1 MTLPLILLVACSGQ
15 RAIAQSDFHKL
26 TIVYSAVAAAS
37 IITWG
42 PKEAGIFKKY
52 RLDIDSVY
60 VAGSTAATTLIS
72 GDADVVQGSGG
83 AAILSRLAGSDVS
96 IIATTTNVIPMRL
109 VTTSDIASPKDIKGK
124 SFGVTRFGSLTDLGL
139 RKAIS
144 QLGMD
149 PERDITVIQTGG
161 EPENLL
167 FMRQGRIKGALLS
180 SLNLQLAREM
190 GFRELVN
197 LADTNFRYPATVLT
211 TTSNMIGSRSDVL
224 NRFLKAILEGIRYS
238 KDNPNFTMKVLSKY
252 TRITDTKAL
261 MSSYNDYVLGYIRD
275 FPDTSAAEIES
286 ALLDLGRTHPKA
298 RTADAKHFFDSGP
311 LQRLVREGFVKSR
324 STPYAR

>member
-1 MTLPLILLVACSGQ
+1 
-15 RAIAQSDFHKL
+15 
-26 TIVYSAVAAAS
+26 
-37 IITWG
+37 
-42 PKEAGIFKKY
+42 
-52 RLDIDSVY
+52 
-60 VAGSTAATTLIS
+60 
-72 GDADVVQGSGG
+72 
-83 AAILSRLAGSDVS
+83 
-96 IIATTTNVIPMRL
+96 
-109 VTTSDIASPKDIKGK
+109 
-124 SFGVTRFGSLTDLGL
+124 
-139 RKAIS
+139 
-144 QLGMD
+144 
-149 PERDITVIQTGG
+149 
-161 EPENLL
+161 
-167 FMRQGRIKGALLS
+167 
-180 SLNLQLAREM
+180 M